1 MDLPEPGPRPI
12 PRRFRM
18 HLNSSVLISNGHA
31 FIPHCRQFSKKS
43 WGHGGRKEFRRGIVW
58 KFSSVVPVLVPVS
71 SGTALF
77 LSEFKPLILI
87 GAKAERLHL
96 AKSMREAMCFV
107 N

>member
-31 FIPHCRQFSKKS
+31 FIPYCRQFSKK
-43 WGHGGRKEFRRGIVW
+43 
-58 KFSSVVPVLVPVS
+58 VLRTWRQKGVQAGYCLEVFQYSYS
-71 SGTALF
+71 SGSCFPGTVLF

-87 GAKAERLHL
+87 DAKAERLHL